1 MKFTLSWLKDHLD
14 TTAPLDDIVEA
25 MINIGLEVEDVSDPA
40 KKFNG
45 FVVAEV
51 IEAKQHPDADRLSVC
66 RVNTGNETV
75 EVVCGAP
82 NARTGMKGVFAPIGT
97 YIPGSDFTLTK
108 TKIRGVQSNGM
119 LCSESEL
126 EISDEHDGI
135 IELPADAEIGSP
147 AAMVLGLSDP
157 VIDMEVTPNRPDTLA
172 VAGIARDLAA
182 SGIGT
187 LKTPHVDPIKGT
199 FPCPVDIGLKF
210 DQETAN
216 ACPIFAGRVVR
227 NLKNG
232 PSPDWLQQRLRA
244 IGLRPVNA
252 LVDITNLVSYDRA
265 RPLHVYDA
273 AKLKGQF
280 HARLGQKGE
289 KLLALDGNEYEIDG
303 DMCVIADGSGAIGL
317 GGVMGGDS
325 TSSQDGTTDVFI
337 ESAYFDPLR
346 TARTGR
352 RTGIESDARY
362 RFERGVDPSFVI
374 PGLELATKLVLDLC
388 GGEASELFVAGTAP
402 VPDIRIDF
410 DPMEVKRLTG
420 LDLSSDAI
428 ATILTDL
435 GFDCKKS
442 GNELLVNVPTWRPD
456 VEGPACLV
464 EEIARIHGF
473 DHLPITPMR
482 RPHAVARPVL
492 TAAQERVRLVRRSLA
507 EKGLTEAV
515 TWSFVARSH
524 AAVFGGGDETLQLS
538 NPISSELDAMR
549 PSLLPGL
556 INAAGRN
563 VDRGI
568 VDFSLYEVG
577 PQYAGVEPD
586 DQSTYASGIR
596 RGARD
601 GAGSA
606 RHWADNVPA
615 ADVFDAKSDALS
627 VLAACGIAANKVQ
640 IATEAPAW
648 YHPGRSGVIRQG
660 PKNMLAAFGEI
671 HPRVLDKLDVVG
683 PLVGFEVNLDALPAP
698 RAKLSKTKPA
708 LDASDLPPVERDFAF
723 VVDQDVTA
731 DALINAARSAEKKL
745 ITNVSLF
752 DVFEGKAIGDGKK
765 SLAIAVTL
773 QPRDKTMTDAEIDAV
788 SAKIVTAV
796 KKATGGTLRV

>member
-14 TTAPLDDIVEA
+14 TNAPLDDIAET

-40 KKFNG
+40 KKFDG
-45 FVVAEV
+45 FVVAQV
-51 IEAKQHPDADRLSVC
+51 IEAKQHPDADRLSIC
-66 RVNTGNETV
+66 QVNTGSETV

-82 NARTGMKGVFAPIGT
+82 NARTGMKGVFAPVGT

-119 LCSESEL
+119 LCSEREL
-126 EISDEHDGI
+126 EISDQHDGI
-135 IELPADAEIGSP
+135 IELPADAEVGSP
-147 AAMVLGLSDP
+147 AAIVLGLSDP

-182 SGIGT
+182 AGMGT
-187 LKTPHVDPIKGT
+187 LKTPDVDPIKGT
-199 FPCPVDIGLKF
+199 FPSPVDIGLKF
-210 DQETAN
+210 DQETAH

-227 NLKNG
+227 DLKNG
-232 PSPDWLQQRLRA
+232 PSPDWLQHRLRA

-252 LVDITNLVSYDRA
+252 LVDITNFVSYDRA

-273 AKLKGQF
+273 AKLKGQI

-289 KLLALDGNEYEIDG
+289 KLLALDGNEYDIDD
-303 DMCVIADGSGAIGL
+303 DMCVIADESGVIGL

-325 TSSQDGTTDVFI
+325 TSSRDDTTDVFI

-362 RFERGVDPSFVI
+362 RFERGVDPNFVI
-374 PGLELATKLVLDLC
+374 PGLELATKLILELC
-388 GGEASELFVAGTAP
+388 GGKASELFIAGAAP

-410 DPMEVKRLTG
+410 DPLEVKRLTG
-420 LDLSSDAI
+420 LDLTSHTI

-435 GFDCKKS
+435 GFACKK
-442 GNELLVNVPTWRPD
+442 GGKGLLVNVPTWRPD

-473 DHLPITPMR
+473 DRLPVTPMK
-482 RPHAVARPVL
+482 RPYAVARPVL
-492 TAAQERVRLVRRSLA
+492 TAAQERVRLARRILA

-515 TWSFVARSH
+515 TWSFITRSH
-524 AAVFGGGDETLQLS
+524 AVLFGGGHETLQLS

-556 INAAGRN
+556 INAVGRN
-563 VDRGI
+563 VDRGLS
-568 VDFSLYEVG
+568 DLSLYEVG
-577 PQYAGVEPD
+577 PQYAGAEPD
-586 DQSTYASGIR
+586 DQSTYASGITC
-596 RGARD
+596 GARE

-606 RHWADNVPA
+606 RHWSNGVPA

-627 VLAACGIAANKVQ
+627 VLAACGIAANNVQ

-660 PKNMLAAFGEI
+660 PNNVLAAFGEI
-671 HPRVLDKLDVVG
+671 HPRVLDKLDVAG
-683 PLVGFEVNLDALPAP
+683 PLVGFEVNLDALPLP
-698 RAKLSKTKPA
+698 RAKTSKTKPA
-708 LDASDLPPVERDFAF
+708 LNASDLPPVERDFAF
-723 VVDQDVTA
+723 VVDRDVTA
-731 DALINAARSAEKKL
+731 GALIHAARSAEKKL

-752 DVFEGKAIGDGKK
+752 DVFEGKAIGEGKK
-765 SLAIAVTL
+765 SLAVAVTL

-796 KKATGGTLRV
+796 EKATGGTLRA